1 MIEQLRQFHQCH
13 ICVFTCTLE
22 NFASECFSKSVSA
35 EMFNLQIILFL
46 YQFKQYIDTLRGIN
60 HLFLTDK
67 TFLTI
72 ICDAQSVMALSD
84 VLLKVRIDF
93 NYSAFTCFL
102 FIYHKLV
109 IVNEYQISS
118 TRKSNRNQPTR
129 TYGNSYL
136 GITCG

>member
-1 MIEQLRQFHQCH
+1 MLY
-13 ICVFTCTLE
+13 
-22 NFASECFSKSVSA
+22 
-35 EMFNLQIILFL
+35 LQIILFL
-46 YQFKQYIDTLRGIN
+46 YHLEQNIDTLRGIN

-72 ICDAQSVMALSD
+72 ICDVQSVMALSD

-109 IVNEYQISS
+109 IMAHRWI
-118 TRKSNRNQPTR
+118 
-129 TYGNSYL
+129 
-136 GITCG
+136 